1 MEVLGTC
8 GRVVIAG
15 RILLPVFCC
24 RGMGG
29 GALLLKTAGTEYRN
43 APGGSADHINKKIS
57 ISDLGHRAI
66 PGAGWAVRALYGQ
79 NNPRDP
85 VFCPK
90 NEIRGS

>member
-29 GALLLKTAGTEYRN
+29 GERSFSKPLERSTET
-43 APGGSADHINKKIS
+43 H
-57 ISDLGHRAI
+57 
-66 PGAGWAVRALYGQ
+66 PGALQ
-79 NNPRDP
+79 
-85 VFCPK
+85 
-90 NEIRGS
+90 IT